1 MDCSVLLCVVQ
12 STSCRSLRRFKY
24 GNGQIIIYAVWDGD
38 AGVGQF
44 ELPPFYPFARHCHLN
59 SNMVAM
65 VAPVTPDTSGDAR
78 RPDDH
83 SGPDTPASL
92 NNAANV
98 FGLAR
103 YGHFCS
109 VASELII
116 ESMDTLSDRSSSAAQ
131 KKAAVSNMR
140 LLATKLA
147 EVDSAMVSAAASSN
161 RSIHSVKKAVA
172 KLRNEEGREVVG
184 DPSPR
189 SRKKQKSDALAKVES
204 FVVSSDAATGTP
216 AVPAS
221 SSSSIPAR
229 RTSPRTSLIPAPT
242 AASGIFSP
250 REVVSILRSLPNEK
264 SRTKAKQLMRENKWV
279 QYWDKQA
286 NEMRV
291 HQKRALNN
299 FWAKWKDSIAPPP
312 E

>member
-1 MDCSVLLCVVQ
+1 
-12 STSCRSLRRFKY
+12 
-24 GNGQIIIYAVWDGD
+24 
-38 AGVGQF
+38 
-44 ELPPFYPFARHCHLN
+44 
-59 SNMVAM
+59 M
-65 VAPVTPDTSGDAR
+65 VAPATPDTSGNAR
-78 RPDDH
+78 RPDNH
-83 SGPDTPASL
+83 SDPDTPASL
-92 NNAANV
+92 NSAANV

-109 VASELII
+109 VASELIN
-116 ESMDTLSDRSSSAAQ
+116 ESMDTLSDRSLSAAQ

-204 FVVSSDAATGTP
+204 FVVSPNAATDTP
-216 AVPAS
+216 AAPAS

-229 RTSPRTSLIPAPT
+229 RASPRTSLIPAPT

-250 REVVSILRSLPNEK
+250 REVISILRSLPNEK

-291 HQKRALNN
+291 HQKRGLNN
-299 FWAKWKDSIAPPP
+299 LWAKWKDSIAPPP

>member
-24 GNGQIIIYAVWDGD
+24 GNGQIFIYAVWDGD
-38 AGVGQF
+38 AGAEPF

-59 SNMVAM
+59 SNMVA
-65 VAPVTPDTSGDAR
+65 PVTPDTSGNAR
-78 RPDDH
+78 RPDNH
-83 SGPDTPASL
+83 SDPDTPASL
-92 NNAANV
+92 NSAANV

-109 VASELII
+109 AASELII

-147 EVDSAMVSAAASSN
+147 EVDGAMVSAAASSN
-161 RSIHSVKKAVA
+161 KSIHSVKKAVA
-172 KLRNEEGREVVG
+172 KLRYEEEREV
-184 DPSPR
+184 DDSLP
-189 SRKKQKSDALAKVES
+189 RKKQKSSDALAKVES
-204 FVVSSDAATGTP
+204 FVVSPSAAMNDTTGTP
-216 AVPAS
+216 AAPAS

-242 AASGIFSP
+242 AKSGVFSP
-250 REVVSILRSLPNEK
+250 REVVSILRSLPDDK
-264 SRTKAKQLMRENKWV
+264 SRTEAKQLMIENKWV
-279 QYWDKQA
+279 GYWDKKTK
-286 NEMRV
+286 ELRV
-291 HQKRALNN
+291 HSKRALNK